1 MFQQFWFTLVKCL
14 QLCSL
19 FRSLHRFFLLYRFL
33 ELETS
38 EVKLYSLVQKKVV
51 NSIKALCKTVNQ
63 KMLLNN
69 LHDTRICNQ
78 LIEPESTEE
87 KWKGTFSSSQPQ
99 IGSPEKGK
107 VLLIFLYLTIETL
120 LLCKIS
126 YFEPTEIEKRKRILN
141 CNHIF
146 TKDRRRRGTNSRPGQ
161 GNAA

>member
-1 MFQQFWFTLVKCL
+1 MFIRSVSTVLVYPGKM
-14 QLCSL
+14 SL
-19 FRSLHRFFLLYRFL
+19 PMVFVQKSALFFFLLYRFL

-107 VLLIFLYLTIETL
+107 VLLIFLHLTIETL

-126 YFEPTEIEKRKRILN
+126 YFEPTKIEKGK
-141 CNHIF
+141 
-146 TKDRRRRGTNSRPGQ
+146 KY
-161 GNAA
+161 

>member
-1 MFQQFWFTLVKCL
+1 MFIRSVSTVLVYPRKM
-14 QLCSL
+14 SL
-19 FRSLHRFFLLYRFL
+19 PMLFVQKSVLFFLLYRFL

-107 VLLIFLYLTIETL
+107 VLLIFL
-120 LLCKIS
+120 CKIS
-126 YFEPTEIEKRKRILN
+126 YFEPTEIEKGKRILK

-146 TKDRRRRGTNSRPGQ
+146 AKDRRRRGTNSRPGQ
-161 GNAA
+161 GNVT